1 MIRLGEPKH
10 AYEYVLDQCI
20 AGVTGNNALRLKLTA
35 TKPDI
40 LERGEDYLARCESGQ
55 LYSIAPTVLDVDD
68 PIVVMTMTK
77 SEFIG
82 LYSTYFVNKN
92 KPARK
97 IYTDLLLAARELC
110 PFCGGIGRPRNLD
123 HFLPKS
129 RFPQFSV
136 FPKNLVPSCRD
147 CNMEGKSEDFA
158 TTQER
163 QLIHPHADDLKY
175 FSDQWI
181 FAQFNGNPA
190 DPSVNLEYF
199 VQPPGNWDAIAV
211 SRARNHFS
219 SFDLSTR
226 YAVKAA
232 QHRPTVLRQMVML
245 QREGL
250 SSDAIRRC
258 LLRPGVEEA
267 SFPNHWQRGLY
278 QALSISL
285 P

>member
-1 MIRLGEPKH
+1 MIRLAEPKH
-10 AYEYVLDQCI
+10 AYEHVLDQCI
-20 AGVTGNNALRLKLTA
+20 AGVTGNTALRLKLTA
-35 TKPDI
+35 AKPD
-40 LERGEDYLARCESGQ
+40 LLALGNDYINRCESGQ
-55 LYSIAPTVLDVDD
+55 LHSIAPTALDVDD
-68 PIVVMTMTK
+68 PDVVLTMKK
-77 SEFIG
+77 SE
-82 LYSTYFVNKN
+82 LTRVYATYFVGKD

-97 IYTDLLLAARELC
+97 IYTDLLVAAREIC

-147 CNMEGKSEDFA
+147 CNMEGKSEEFS

-175 FSDQWI
+175 FRDQWI
-181 FAQFNGNPA
+181 FARFNGNPE
-190 DPSVNLEYF
+190 DPRVNLEYF
-199 VQPPGNWDAIAV
+199 VQPPDSWDDIAV

-226 YAVKAA
+226 YAIRAA
-232 QHRPTVLRQMVML
+232 QQRTTVLRQMVML
-245 QREGL
+245 QQEGL

-258 LLRPGVEEA
+258 LLIPGIKEA
-267 SFPNHWQRGLY
+267 IFPNHWQRGLY
-278 QALSISL
+278 QALSNSL